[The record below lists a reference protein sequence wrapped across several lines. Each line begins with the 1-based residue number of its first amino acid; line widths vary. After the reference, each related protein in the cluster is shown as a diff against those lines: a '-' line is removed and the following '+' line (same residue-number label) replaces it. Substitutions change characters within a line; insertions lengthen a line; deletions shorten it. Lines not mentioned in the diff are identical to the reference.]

1 MLVHKRVLPKNSIN
15 LELVYSQIKP
25 YIIIY
30 DYDIV
35 LPTMIPLVIIIPY
48 IYRAIMIRQHKSLLA
63 FPITSS

>member
-1 MLVHKRVLPKNSIN
+1 MLVHKRVLPRNNIN
-15 LELVYSQIKP
+15 LVRVCFQIKP

-48 IYRAIMIRQHKSLLA
+48 K
-63 FPITSS
+63 